1 MRVSLKDVVEDVKSV
16 ALFLIR
22 DAIIVVMIG
31 VFLWFLKLV
40 FGFFFS
46 DNSEQSVLL
55 LRVFAIGSDVA
66 LILLY
71 FGLAIKHLIEFFRS
85 ERRVP

>member
-1 MRVSLKDVVEDVKSV
+1 MRVSLTDVLEDVKSV
-16 ALFLIR
+16 ALFLVR
-22 DAIIVVMIG
+22 DAVIVVMVG

-46 DNSEQSVLL
+46 DNSQESVLL

-71 FGLAIKHLIEFFRS
+71 FGLAVKHLIDFFRS
-85 ERRVP
+85 ERRGP